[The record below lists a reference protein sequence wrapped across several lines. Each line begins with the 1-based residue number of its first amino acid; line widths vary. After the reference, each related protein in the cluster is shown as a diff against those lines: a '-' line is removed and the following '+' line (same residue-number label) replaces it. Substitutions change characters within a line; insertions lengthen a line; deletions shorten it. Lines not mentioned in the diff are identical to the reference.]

1 MGKHQTPLWCDRY
14 RLLEW
19 FATPAYADACLVLE
33 RLWNLFKEGSQTNQV
48 VRLSL
53 ITIVFTLIVAIAG
66 CSTTPQYQYNQTERY
81 SYEGVTVD
89 NDAIAYNNQ
98 GLAKQNL
105 ENYEGAIADYN
116 KALEIDPDAAYAY
129 DSRGDVKKESG
140 DYQGAMTDYNKAL
153 EIDPD
158 HDDASDNR
166 ERLLKKL

>member
-1 MGKHQTPLWCDRY
+1 MADVVRLRGSPHQ
-14 RLLEW
+14 
-19 FATPAYADACLVLE
+19 AYADACLVLE

-105 ENYEGAIADYN
+105 GDYEGAIADYTKALEIDPDFADAYYNRGNAKKKLGDYKGAIADYN
-116 KALEIDPDAAYAY
+116 KALEIGPDFAAAYY
-129 DSRGDVKKESG
+129 
-140 DYQGAMTDYNKAL
+140 Y
-153 EIDPD
+153 
-158 HDDASDNR
+158 
-166 ERLLKKL
+166 